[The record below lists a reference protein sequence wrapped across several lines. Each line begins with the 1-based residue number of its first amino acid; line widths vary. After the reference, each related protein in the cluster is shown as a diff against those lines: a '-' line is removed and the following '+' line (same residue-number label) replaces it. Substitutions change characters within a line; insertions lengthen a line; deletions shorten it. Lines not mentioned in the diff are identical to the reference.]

1 LEKILVTGGA
11 GFIASNLIKN
21 SFVVRS
27 INAYPVIK
35 KDYEDHVYT
44 IKKYLDSIIN
54 LYPKLNRKFH
64 KWSGGKY
71 V

>member
-1 LEKILVTGGA
+1 MVTVGA

-27 INAYPVIK
+27 VNADPVIK
-35 KDYEDHVYT
+35 KDYEDHVYI

-54 LYPKLNRKFH
+54 LYPKLNRKFQ
-64 KWSGGKY
+64 KRSGGKY
-71 V
+71 D